1 MLLPIL
7 MSELQIEGGAV
18 LLTPGAIGGVSV
30 SRGAL
35 KGKMTPTVKLHPEA
49 E

>member
-1 MLLPIL
+1 

-18 LLTPGAIGGVSV
+18 LLTPGTIGVMSV
-30 SRGAL
+30 SEGTL
-35 KGKMTPTVKLHPEA
+35 KGKLIAEVKLHPEA

>member
-18 LLTPGAIGGVSV
+18 LLTPGALSV
-30 SRGAL
+30 ISASEGAL
-35 KGKMTPTVKLHPEA
+35 KEKLTPAVKLHPEA
-49 E
+49 K